1 VPRESQRVLEAFAFD
16 SFGFWFLGQQLNF
29 FGDLG
34 YLGIS
39 LETWLKPGWCPTAV
53 LRPPLI
59 LRRVG
64 TCTVPMPGRKLWR
77 KHCFHGLHGLF
88 GAETENQRIYDMDDM
103 DDMDISK
110 EACCL
115 SYCSSG
121 TQSMFLFLST
131 WVLRFSDFFGSRH
144 HLFVCS
150 NSGGKPP
157 ARDGVKDVNTTQC
170 IYI

>member
-1 VPRESQRVLEAFAFD
+1 MVIFHSYVSLPEGRATIEL
-16 SFGFWFLGQQLNF
+16 FGGF
-29 FGDLG
+29 
-34 YLGIS
+34 GIS
-39 LETWLKPGWCPTAV
+39 WDFPWNLVETWLKPGCRTAV

-59 LRRVG
+59 LRRG

-77 KHCFHGLHGLF
+77 KHCFHGLHGLC
-88 GAETENQRIYDMDDM
+88 GAETENQRIYDMDIYGRYGHIERGM
-103 DDMDISK
+103 
-110 EACCL
+110 L
-115 SYCSSG
+115 FVLYFSSG

-131 WVLRFSDFFGSRH
+131 WVLRVSDLFGSRH

-170 IYI
+170 ICIYI